1 MIQDPK
7 AEEFVRSFATQWLS
21 LNLPVIL
28 AGGGLKHK
36 GHYDAKQ
43 AHNGRQTPL
52 NNLFT
57 TMLQHFGVKT
67 ESFNGATGDL
77 NHLLT

>member
-1 MIQDPK
+1 MVFFGSGISD
-7 AEEFVRSFATQWLS
+7 ASRHSNR
-21 LNLPVIL
+21 NLPVIL

>member
-1 MIQDPK
+1 MVFFGSGISD
-7 AEEFVRSFATQWLS
+7 AARHSNR
-21 LNLPVIL
+21 NLPIIL

-36 GHYDAKQ
+36 GHHDAKQ
-43 AHNGRQTPL
+43 HNGRQTPL

-57 TMLQHFGVKT
+57 TMLQNFGIET
-67 ESFNGATGDL
+67 RAFNDATGDL